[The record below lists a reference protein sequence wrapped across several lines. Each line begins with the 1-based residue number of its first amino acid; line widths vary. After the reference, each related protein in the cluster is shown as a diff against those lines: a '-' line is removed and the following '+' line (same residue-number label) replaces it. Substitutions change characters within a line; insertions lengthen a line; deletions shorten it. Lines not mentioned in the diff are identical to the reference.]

1 MTQPPFP
8 GQPPRPPASDDPDAT
23 IMIPKPGGRRPAA
36 PVPVP
41 ASAAV
46 GQAMTLDPSAVLSD
60 VEDTTGPVGLNPLV
74 ANAAVLLNTVP
85 TIRRSLHH
93 NDPAGLRDY
102 LLRAIA
108 DFESRARAAGCSP
121 EHVLIGRYALCTMID
136 EAVANMPWGASPEWV
151 QQSLLVTLHREGF
164 GGEKFFQLLDKAME
178 DPRRNIDLLE
188 LMYVCIALGFEGR
201 YSVIDNGRAQ
211 LDALRDRLHGIVRRE
226 RGEFDR
232 DLSGK
237 WKGVQRVAKP
247 LVRRLS
253 AWLVLAAVALLL
265 FVLYLA
271 FALLLASKSDPVFAS
286 LAALHSEVGDLKRA
300 PPPPPPPAP
309 PRLKPL
315 LAQEIL
321 ADQVEVTEDA
331 TQSHVII
338 HGDKFYDPGS
348 PEIRPDLVPVINR
361 IAAAINQVP
370 GVVTVSGHTDNQ
382 PTKRSLRFPS
392 NYELSLE
399 RARGVATLLG
409 QSVQNHVI
417 KAEGLADSK
426 PLAPNTTPEGRARNR
441 RVEITLRTGA

>member
-1 MTQPPFP
+1 MSDPNFP
-8 GQPPRPPASDDPDAT
+8 GAPPSDDPDAT
-23 IMIPKPGGRRPAA
+23 MMIPKPGGRRAAMPA
-36 PVPVP
+36 P
-41 ASAAV
+41 SA
-46 GQAMTLDPSAVLSD
+46 GQAMTLDPSAVLSE
-60 VEDTTGPVGLNPLV
+60 VEDGGAPVGMNPLV
-74 ANAAVLLNTVP
+74 ANASVLLNTVP
-85 TIRRSLHH
+85 TIRRTMNHP
-93 NDPAGLRDY
+93 DPAGLREY
-102 LLRAIA
+102 LLRAITE
-108 DFESRARAAGCSP
+108 FEQRARAAGASP
-121 EHVLIGRYALCTMID
+121 EHVLISRYALCTMID

-164 GGEKFFQLLDKAME
+164 GGEKFFQLLEKAME

-188 LMYVCIALGFEGR
+188 LMYVCIALGFQGR
-201 YSVIDNGRAQ
+201 YSVIENGRQQ
-211 LDALRDRLHGIVRRE
+211 LDALRDRLHNVIRRE
-226 RGEFDR
+226 RGEFER

-253 AWLVLAAVALLL
+253 VWLVLAAVALLL
-265 FVLYLA
+265 FVLYLV
-271 FALLLASKSDPVFAS
+271 FALLLASKSDPVFNT
-286 LAALHSEVGDLKRA
+286 LAAIHSDVGDLKRA
-300 PPPPPPPAP
+300 PPPPPPPAA

-315 LAQEIL
+315 LLNEIL
-321 ADQVEVTEDA
+321 AGQVDVDEDA
-331 TQSHVII
+331 VSSHVII

-348 PEIRPDLVPVINR
+348 AEIKADLVPVINR
-361 IAAAINQVP
+361 IAQAINQVP

-409 QSVQNHVI
+409 QTVRNHTI

-426 PLAPNTTPEGRARNR
+426 PIAPNTTPDGRARNR

>member
-1 MTQPPFP
+1 MSDPNFPP
-8 GQPPRPPASDDPDAT
+8 SDDPDAT
-23 IMIPKPGGRRPAA
+23 MMIPKPGGRRAAMPA
-36 PVPVP
+36 P
-41 ASAAV
+41 SA
-46 GQAMTLDPSAVLSD
+46 GQAMTLDTSAVLSD
-60 VEDTTGPVGLNPLV
+60 VEDGGAPVGMNPLV
-74 ANAAVLLNTVP
+74 ANASVLLNTVP
-85 TIRRSLHH
+85 TIRRTMQHP
-93 NDPAGLRDY
+93 DPAGLREY
-102 LLRAIA
+102 LLRAITE
-108 DFESRARAAGCSP
+108 FEQRARAAGASP
-121 EHVLIGRYALCTMID
+121 EHVLISRYALCTMID

-164 GGEKFFQLLDKAME
+164 GGEKFFQLLEKAME

-188 LMYVCIALGFEGR
+188 LMYVCIALGFQGR
-201 YSVIDNGRAQ
+201 YSVIENGRQQ
-211 LDALRDRLHGIVRRE
+211 LDVLRDRLHNVIRRE
-226 RGEFDR
+226 RGEFER

-265 FVLYLA
+265 FVLYLV
-271 FALLLASKSDPVFAS
+271 FALVLASKSDPVFNT
-286 LAALHSEVGDLKRA
+286 LAAIHSDVGDLKRA
-300 PPPPPPPAP
+300 PPPPPPPAA

-315 LAQEIL
+315 LLNEIL
-321 ADQVEVTEDA
+321 AGQVDVDEDA
-331 TQSHVII
+331 VSSHVII

-348 PEIRPDLVPVINR
+348 ADIKPDLVPVINR
-361 IAAAINQVP
+361 IAQAINQVP

-409 QSVQNHVI
+409 QTVQNHTI

-426 PLAPNTTPEGRARNR
+426 PIAPNTTPDGRARNR

>member
-1 MTQPPFP
+1 
-8 GQPPRPPASDDPDAT
+8 
-23 IMIPKPGGRRPAA
+23 MIPKPGGRRAA
-36 PVPVP
+36 TPVP
-41 ASAAV
+41 ASGRAV
-46 GQAMTLDPSAVLSD
+46 SLDPSAVLSD
-60 VEDTTGPVGLNPLV
+60 IEDTSGPVGLNPLV
-74 ANAAVLLNTVP
+74 ANASVLLNTVP
-85 TIRRSLHH
+85 TIRRSLTHA
-93 NDPAGLRDY
+93 DPAGLREY

-108 DFESRARAAGCSP
+108 DFETRARAAGATP
-121 EHVLIGRYALCTMID
+121 EHVLISRYALCTVID

-164 GGEKFFQLLDKAME
+164 GGEKFFQLLEKAME

-201 YSVIDNGRAQ
+201 YSVMDNGRQQ
-211 LDALRDRLHGIVRRE
+211 LDLLRDRLHGVIRRE
-226 RGEFDR
+226 RGEFER

-237 WKGVQRVAKP
+237 WRGVQRVAKP

-253 AWLVLAAVALLL
+253 VWLVLAAVALVL
-265 FVLYLA
+265 FVLYLV
-271 FALLLASKSDPVFAS
+271 FALLLASKSDPVFNS
-286 LAALHSEVGDLKRA
+286 LAAIHAEVGDLKRA
-300 PPPPPPPAP
+300 PPPPPPPAA

-315 LAQEIL
+315 LAAEIL
-321 ADQVEVTEDA
+321 ADQVDVTEDA
-331 TQSHVII
+331 VSSHVII

-348 PEIRPDLVPVINR
+348 AEIKPDLVPVINR

-382 PTKRSLRFPS
+382 PTRRSLRFPS

-399 RARGVATLLG
+399 RARGVAALLG
-409 QSVQNHVI
+409 QTVQNHAI

-426 PLAPNTTPEGRARNR
+426 PVAPNTTPEGRALNR

>member
-1 MTQPPFP
+1 MSDPQFP
-8 GQPPRPPASDDPDAT
+8 GVPPSDDPDAT
-23 IMIPKPGGRRPAA
+23 MMIPKPGGRRAAMPA
-36 PVPVP
+36 P
-41 ASAAV
+41 SA
-46 GQAMTLDPSAVLSD
+46 GQAMTLDPSAVLSE
-60 VEDTTGPVGLNPLV
+60 VEDGGAPVGMNPLV
-74 ANAAVLLNTVP
+74 ANASVLLNTVP
-85 TIRRSLHH
+85 TIRRTMNHP
-93 NDPAGLRDY
+93 DPAGLREY

-108 DFESRARAAGCSP
+108 DFETRARAAGATP
-121 EHVLIGRYALCTMID
+121 EHVLISRYALCTMID

-164 GGEKFFQLLDKAME
+164 GGEKFFQLLEKAME

-188 LMYVCIALGFEGR
+188 LMYVCIALGFQGR
-201 YSVIDNGRAQ
+201 YSVIENGRQQ
-211 LDALRDRLHGIVRRE
+211 LDALRDRLHNVIRRE
-226 RGEFDR
+226 RGEFER

-253 AWLVLAAVALLL
+253 VWLVLAAVALLL
-265 FVLYLA
+265 FVLYLI
-271 FALLLASKSDPVFAS
+271 FALVLASKSDPVFNT
-286 LAALHSEVGDLKRA
+286 LAAIHSDVGDLKRA
-300 PPPPPPPAP
+300 PPPPPPPAA

-315 LAQEIL
+315 LLNEIL
-321 ADQVEVTEDA
+321 AGQVDVDEDA
-331 TQSHVII
+331 VSSHVII

-348 PEIRPDLVPVINR
+348 AEIKPDLVPVINR
-361 IAAAINQVP
+361 IAQAINQVP

-409 QSVQNHVI
+409 QTVQNHTI

-426 PLAPNTTPEGRARNR
+426 PLAPNNTPEGRARNR

>member
-1 MTQPPFP
+1 MSQPPFP
-8 GQPPRPPASDDPDAT
+8 GSPGTPGGPPPYDSEAT
-23 IMIPKPGGRRPAA
+23 IMIPKPGGRRAAAPAPAA
-36 PVPVP
+36 
-41 ASAAV
+41 
-46 GQAMTLDPSAVLSD
+46 GQAMTLDASAVLSE
-60 VEDTTGPVGLNPLV
+60 VEDGAGPVGLNPLV
-74 ANAAVLLNTVP
+74 ANASVLLNTVP
-85 TIRRSLHH
+85 TIRRSLQHA
-93 NDPAGLRDY
+93 DPAGLREY
-102 LLRAIA
+102 LLRAITE
-108 DFESRARAAGCSP
+108 FEGRARAAGATP

-164 GGEKFFQLLDKAME
+164 GGEKFFQLLEKAME

-201 YSVIDNGRAQ
+201 YSVIENGRQQ
-211 LDALRDRLHGIVRRE
+211 LDALRDRLHNVIRRE
-226 RGEFDR
+226 RGEFER

-253 AWLVLAAVALLL
+253 VWLVLAAVALLL
-265 FVLYLA
+265 FVLYLV
-271 FALLLASKSDPVFAS
+271 FALVLAAKSDPVFHA
-286 LAALHSEVGDLKRA
+286 LAAIHSDVGDLKRA
-300 PPPPPPPAP
+300 PPPPPPPAA

-315 LAQEIL
+315 LAAQIL
-321 ADQVEVTEDA
+321 ADQLEVNEDA
-331 TQSHVII
+331 TSSHVII
-338 HGDKFYDPGS
+338 HGDQFYDPGS
-348 PEIRPDLVPVINR
+348 AEIKPEMLPVINQ

-370 GVVTVSGHTDNQ
+370 GIVIVDGHTDNQ
-382 PTKRSLRFPS
+382 PTRHSLRFPS

-399 RARGVATLLG
+399 RANGVATLLR
-409 QSVQNHVI
+409 QTVQNHSI